1 MISWLSL
8 VRNYTITCTSVY
20 HLNGIFGSFFWANG
34 TALFSTKETKQIE
47 PYHLI
52 GIFRCQWAGLW
63 VHIMSTRNMVAELP
77 MVLSNDLENCFPFLE
92 KKATISSFGCCSIQI
107 SSGKPAISIHIVF
120 PQCSS
125 GGSTLEAHLCFS
137 FTCVIR
143 R

>member
-77 MVLSNDLENCFPFLE
+77 VVLDILSDGLENIVFLE
-92 KKATISSFGCCSIQI
+92 NKATISSLGYCSIHI
-107 SSGKPAISIHIVF
+107 SSEKPAISIHIFSQDVA
-120 PQCSS
+120 Q
-125 GGSTLEAHLCFS
+125 TEA
-137 FTCVIR
+137 R
-143 R
+143 RNPESCK